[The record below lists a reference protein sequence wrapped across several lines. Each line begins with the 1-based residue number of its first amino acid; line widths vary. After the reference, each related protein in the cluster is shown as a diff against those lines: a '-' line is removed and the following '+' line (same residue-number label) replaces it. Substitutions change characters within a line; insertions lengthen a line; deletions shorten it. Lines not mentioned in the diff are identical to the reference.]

1 MDILPCLQS
10 KIKEI
15 KDMDGNRNQIRIYL
29 IFVLGIC
36 WALGI
41 AAFCLQGNS
50 QNTIYQILQ
59 KGFTAFPVIAAVFTR
74 HITGDKSE
82 WRISFRVWKNKK
94 LWAFCAFAPSILSV
108 MGTML
113 YFVLF
118 PEQYSGVFNLG
129 SLTGTEQVIH
139 IANPLQFCIICI
151 LVAAVCIPIQ
161 VLELGEEIGWRE
173 YLLPKQIAEYGV
185 RKGTLMNGLYWGI
198 AHLPLIYLGFNYSS
212 ENAGAPWSNMLMMM
226 LVCVTMGMICS
237 YVMVCSN
244 NVMYPAII
252 HGVVNVIG
260 EIPVFLSVSGKNGLL
275 GPNPTGLIS
284 MSGLILCAIIML
296 IKLPTA
302 KTARECKDGKNNY

>member
-1 MDILPCLQS
+1 MDILLCLQN

-15 KDMDGNRNQIRIYL
+15 NDNRNQIRIYL

-41 AAFCLQGNS
+41 AAFCSQGHSKN
-50 QNTIYQILQ
+50 ILYQILQ
-59 KGFTAFPVIAAVFTR
+59 KGFTTFPVIAAVFTR
-74 HITGDKSE
+74 RITRDKSE
-82 WRISFRVWKNKK
+82 WRISFRIWKNKK
-94 LWAFCAFAPSILSV
+94 LWAFCAFVPSILIV
-108 MGTML
+108 IGTAL

-139 IANPLQFCIICI
+139 IANPLQFCVICV

-161 VLELGEEIGWRE
+161 VVELGEEIGWRE

-185 RKGTLMNGLYWGI
+185 RKGTLLNGLYWGI
-198 AHLPLIYLGFNYSS
+198 AHLPLIYLGFNYSP
-212 ENAGAPWSNMLMMM
+212 ENVGAPWSNMLMML
-226 LVCVTMGMICS
+226 LVCVTTGIICA
-237 YVMVCSN
+237 YVMMCSN

-260 EIPVFLSVSGKNGLL
+260 EIPVFISVSGKNGLL

-296 IKLPTA
+296 IKLPKA
-302 KTARECKDGKNNY
+302 KMVKEE

>member
-94 LWAFCAFAPSILSV
+94 LWAFCAFAPSIL
-108 MGTML
+108 T
-113 YFVLF
+113 
-118 PEQYSGVFNLG
+118 
-129 SLTGTEQVIH
+129 
-139 IANPLQFCIICI
+139 
-151 LVAAVCIPIQ
+151 
-161 VLELGEEIGWRE
+161 
-173 YLLPKQIAEYGV
+173 
-185 RKGTLMNGLYWGI
+185 
-198 AHLPLIYLGFNYSS
+198 
-212 ENAGAPWSNMLMMM
+212 
-226 LVCVTMGMICS
+226 
-237 YVMVCSN
+237 
-244 NVMYPAII
+244 
-252 HGVVNVIG
+252 
-260 EIPVFLSVSGKNGLL
+260 
-275 GPNPTGLIS
+275 
-284 MSGLILCAIIML
+284 
-296 IKLPTA
+296 
-302 KTARECKDGKNNY
+302 

>member
-1 MDILPCLQS
+1 MSGKMNTNKNP
-10 KIKEI
+10 IK
-15 KDMDGNRNQIRIYL
+15 IYL
-29 IFVLGIC
+29 LFVLGIC

-50 QNTIYQILQ
+50 KNILYQILQ

-74 HITGDKSE
+74 RITRDKSE
-82 WRISFRVWKNKK
+82 WRISFRIWKNKK
-94 LWAFCAFAPSILSV
+94 LWAFCAFVPGILIV
-108 MGTML
+108 IGTVL
-113 YFVLF
+113 YFALF
-118 PEQYSGVFNLG
+118 PQQYSGVFDLG
-129 SLTGTEQVIH
+129 SLTGEEQVIH
-139 IANPLQFCIICI
+139 ISNPLQFCVICV

-161 VLELGEEIGWRE
+161 ALELGEEIGWRE

-185 RKGTLMNGLYWGI
+185 RKGTLMNGLYWGT
-198 AHLPLIYLGFNYSS
+198 AHLPLICLGFNYSS

-226 LVCVTMGMICS
+226 LVCVTMGIICS
-237 YVMVCSN
+237 YVMVRSN

-260 EIPVFLSVSGKNGLL
+260 EIPVFISVSGKNGLL

-296 IKLPTA
+296 IKLKEA
-302 KTARECKDGKNNY
+302 KIKSF